1 MRGSSTFRS
10 PLVAALCLV
19 MSLPLLPQ
27 APAVPSGQAPPVIK
41 IDGNGDDWPPA
52 KRVLD
57 AKSGAE
63 VAFRNDARNLYVL
76 FAVKSPKA
84 IESVESTGLTV
95 MAGNRGVLFLRR
107 AVATE
112 AYIRW
117 RESQGEIM
125 TDAEKANLGRSAK
138 HDLCLTF
145 AVGAK
150 GSVSGPLRRLSES
163 EPPEFGVSEGA
174 GGTVYELKIPLAP
187 PETVPG
193 GLGVLPGTAF
203 RISFEWGGTARKIL
217 STPASRQT
225 PPAEAGGLYGVATPA
240 QQFLNM
246 FDSMSRPTTGTKRY
260 SFAFDLTLV
269 KAP

>member
-1 MRGSSTFRS
+1 MQRHATFR
-10 PLVAALCLV
+10 PRLFPALCLALA
-19 MSLPLLPQ
+19 LPLFAQ
-27 APAVPSGQAPPVIK
+27 APAIPSGQAFPGIK

-63 VAFRNDARNLYVL
+63 FAFRNDTRNLYVL
-76 FAVKSPKA
+76 FAVRSPKA
-84 IESVESTGLTV
+84 IESVASTGLTV
-95 MAGNRGVLFLRR
+95 RTGNRGVLFLKRT
-107 AVATE
+107 VATE
-112 AYIRW
+112 AYVSW
-117 RESQGEIM
+117 RESQGELM
-125 TDAEKANLGRSAK
+125 TDAEKAELGGSAR

-150 GSVSGPLRRLSES
+150 GSVSGPLRRLAES
-163 EPPEFGVSEGA
+163 EPPELGVSEGA

-193 GLGVLPGTAF
+193 GLGVSPGSTF

-225 PPAEAGGLYGVATPA
+225 PPSEAGGLYGVATPA
-240 QQFLNM
+240 QHFLNM

>member
-1 MRGSSTFRS
+1 
-10 PLVAALCLV
+10 LAL
-19 MSLPLLPQ
+19 SLPLLAQ
-27 APAVPSGQAPPVIK
+27 APAIPGGQAIPAIR

-76 FAVKSPKA
+76 FAVKGPRA
-84 IESVESTGLTV
+84 VESLESTGLTIL
-95 MAGNRGVLFLRR
+95 AGNGGVLFLKR

-117 RESQGEIM
+117 RESQGELM
-125 TDAEKANLGRSAK
+125 TDAERAGLGGSAK

-150 GSVSGPLRRLSES
+150 GSVSGPLRRLAES

-193 GLGVLPGTAF
+193 GLGVSPGTTF

-260 SFAFDLTLV
+260 AFAFDLTLV